1 MDAVPARSE
10 HKGYWSI
17 DVRIVAVVMS
27 VFALFGPL
35 GFYVTSNVYG
45 DVTLQVY
52 AVTWIM
58 SSFGSSPI
66 FDMSISLFTLFGILR
81 MRFVQQMYR
90 YYRLQTTRPQAIL
103 SGVVSELQGLIF
115 FIQYLFVGDLPA
127 SLVPIISPVPLLL
140 IIGLLFLSITP
151 PPKHAPSWPETG
163 IASSQSGTPSATQCV
178 RLYL

>member
-1 MDAVPARSE
+1 
-10 HKGYWSI
+10 
-17 DVRIVAVVMS
+17 MS